1 MCLPRVSGCEVV
13 NLESGHVRE
22 REVLGIVVHALEGV
36 PEDVQYQG

>member
-22 REVLGIVVHALEGV
+22 RGGLGSVIHGLERGSGGCTM
-36 PEDVQYQG
+36 P